1 MYKENQIEYTP
12 TQQNIADLMTKQ
24 FTKQKINTFK
34 NMLFDDLLSGD
45 WMLGLLYMGSLH
57 CIVSLKN

>member
-1 MYKENQIEYTP
+1 MLKKKIKLEYTP

-34 NMLFDDLLSGD
+34 NMLFGIFVK
-45 WMLGLLYMGSLH
+45 W
-57 CIVSLKN
+57 